1 MDNRPNGRE
10 KNVTG
15 TGKSVYRRG
24 EGQGTGPV
32 GSSSGHN
39 ASNGPRPTGTG
50 SRPTGSGQQYSGG
63 GQRTTRSGGKIS
75 IIAII
80 AALLLGGGGFG
91 LNSLL
96 GGDSAQQPSTG
107 FSDYTNT
114 PSSSYTTPSSSSS
127 PSGTSSGISS
137 GSSAGSSFGSSGSSS
152 ALSLIEQLMGGGS
165 SGASASMLGNINSTT
180 GSISSGWNQSANT
193 GSLDTN
199 VTSGAREKRTKILGN
214 GKDVVTVM
222 VYMCGADLE
231 SRSGMATSDLQ
242 EMMAGTIGENVNLIV
257 FTGGAKSWRNNV
269 VSSSNNQIYQ
279 LQSGGLRCLEKNAG
293 NASMTKPA
301 TLTSFIQYCATNFP
315 ANRNMLIFWDHG
327 GGSLTGYGYDEK
339 NASSGSMGLS
349 GINDALRNGGVTFD
363 MIGFDTCLM
372 GTLENALMLSDY
384 GDYLVAS
391 EETEPGIGW
400 YYTNWVTALSKNTS
414 ISTLDLGQ
422 RIVDDFVTTCA
433 RSCPGQGATL
443 ALIDLAE
450 LEATAPAA
458 LKNFST
464 STVDLISGDNYQK
477 VSDARSGTRE
487 FAASNRLD
495 QIDLVH
501 FALNLDTK
509 ESRALANTLL
519 SAIKYNRT
527 STNMTNAYGLS
538 IYFPYKSVSKVNNA
552 VATYESIGLDSSYSR
567 CIQQFASMEASGQAV
582 AGGMSNPLSSLLG
595 GSFGGYGGSAGSSSS
610 SAGDLTGLISSLLGG
625 GDLFS
630 MSGLSSDRAIAYAQA
645 NQFDAD
651 ALVWTDHNGIPC
663 LVLSEEQWSLVHELE
678 LNLFIDDG
686 TGYIDMG
693 LDTVYS
699 FTDDGA
705 LKGEYDGT
713 WLAIDQQPIAF
724 YHTNTVY
731 DLEAGTY
738 CITGRVPAKI
748 NGDRAELIIVFNNE
762 NPYGFIAGAQFDYRD
777 GETETVA
784 KTMTELQEGD
794 IVDFLCDYYSYDG
807 VYEDSYFLGDQW
819 IYHADAQISNVY
831 IDASAASATYLLTDI
846 FNQQYWTPVIP

>member
-15 TGKSVYRRG
+15 PGKSVYRRG

-32 GSSSGHN
+32 GSSTGHN
-39 ASNGPRPTGTG
+39 ASNGPRPTG
-50 SRPTGSGQQYSGG
+50 SGQQQPSGGG
-63 GQRTTRSGGKIS
+63 GQRTTRSTGKIS

-91 LNSLL
+91 LNSLM
-96 GGDSAQQPSTG
+96 GGDSSPQPTSS
-107 FSDYTNT
+107 FSDYTTTPST
-114 PSSSYTTPSSSSS
+114 PSSSYTTP
-127 PSGTSSGISS
+127 
-137 GSSAGSSFGSSGSSS
+137 GSSSGSSS
-152 ALSLIEQLMGGGS
+152 GNLGGSSVGSSSGTLGGSGNALSLIEQLMGGGAS
-165 SGASASMLGNINSTT
+165 SASANMLGNISSTT

-257 FTGGAKSWRNNV
+257 FTGGAKSWKNNV

-293 NASMTKPA
+293 NASMTKPS
-301 TLTSFIQYCATNFP
+301 TLTGFIQYCASNFP

-327 GGSLTGYGYDEK
+327 GGSLSGYGYDEK
-339 NASSGSMGLS
+339 NSASGSMGLS
-349 GINDALRNGGVTFD
+349 GINDALKNGGVTFD

-422 RIVDDFVTTCA
+422 RIVDDFVSTCA

-450 LEATAPAA
+450 LEATAPDA

-464 STVDLISGDNYQK
+464 STVELISGDNYQK

-509 ESRALANTLL
+509 ESRQLANTLL
-519 SAIKYNRT
+519 SAIKYNKT

-538 IYFPYKSVSKVNNA
+538 IYFPYKSVSKVKNA

-595 GSFGGYGGSAGSSSS
+595 GSYGGFGGYGGSSGSAGS
-610 SAGDLTGLISSLLGG
+610 SAGDLTSLIGSLLGG

-713 WLAIDQQPIAF
+713 WLAIDQQPVAF
-724 YHTNTVY
+724 YHTSTVY
-731 DLEAGTY
+731 DLQAGTY

-748 NGDRAELIIVFNNE
+748 NGDRAELILAFTDE
-762 NPYGFIAGAQFDYRD
+762 NPYGTIVGAQFDYRD
-777 GETETVA
+777 GETETIA

-831 IDASAASATYLLTDI
+831 IDESAASATYLLTDI